1 VVAETCSTSWS
12 TSSNAPATSTGSS
25 DNGLGFGE
33 VRNAAGNGGS
43 SSGTRYKIQ
52 QNPGASF
59 SITCSPKVVFS
70 GTAAAGPPI
79 VGGNGVGSLSYSAS
93 AQPLEVTLSG
103 GIGPKNGKRYLIGQ
117 HVGASLSTG
126 GLTGGTF
133 NWSVSNGDPF
143 GNYTADQTIGHF
155 TAAWPTTTNPT
166 GFYFKTP
173 VISSTTS
180 QPTPV
185 TVTCSAHLNVP
196 AGALP
201 AAGLDVAQNR
211 TCTAEPPASA
221 TLGAAIGS
229 VSLQGTPPNLI
240 GLGGVTDPTWFPGDV
255 GIAWEGSVTTPPA
268 FTASG
273 TGNWTFVQLV
283 TASRYRVKQGA
294 SQSFVKNGQLCLDNW
309 YPYDGTFAADG
320 QHTKRVD
327 SPSAALSSNSQAL
340 DSVNARDSFGT
351 WLMYLPPGGDS
362 RYVPIRKIKWFW
374 YGAAS
379 RSTTAPYD
387 WKMTSLLTDRGW
399 SFDGAPYPPHPEWSV
414 VSLNSELDNY
424 TTP

>member
-1 VVAETCSTSWS
+1 MPVPRSPRPSLGTPANPGSGGYPGSGGATEDPPSAVVVAETCSTSWS

-173 VISSTTS
+173 VISSTS
-180 QPTPV
+180 GLPIPV
-185 TVTCSAHLNVP
+185 TVSCSAHLNVP

-211 TCTAEPPASA
+211 ACTAEPPSSA
-221 TLGAAIGS
+221 TFSVLTGS
-229 VSLQGTPPNLI
+229 VSLQPTPPSSPNI
-240 GLGGVTDPTWFPGDV
+240 IRFGGKDDLPVTDR
-255 GIAWEGSVTTPPA
+255 GIIWTGSVVTPPD
-268 FTASG
+268 FTVLGASG
-273 TGNWTFVQLV
+273 WNWVQLV
-283 TASRYRVKQGA
+283 TASRYRVNYGVAQHW
-294 SQSFVKNGQLCLDNW
+294 VKNGLVCLDNT
-309 YPYDGTFAADG
+309 YPLRA
-320 QHTKRVD
+320 
-327 SPSAALSSNSQAL
+327 SSL
-340 DSVNARDSFGT
+340 HI
-351 WLMYLPPGGDS
+351 PPRHS
-362 RYVPIRKIKWFW
+362 R
-374 YGAAS
+374 
-379 RSTTAPYD
+379 
-387 WKMTSLLTDRGW
+387 
-399 SFDGAPYPPHPEWSV
+399 
-414 VSLNSELDNY
+414 ELRC
-424 TTP
+424 